1 MRRNA
6 VPAAVMVLT
15 CGLGTVALAAP
26 AQAAGWRNIGSTA
39 LSYNGS
45 LDRVDFSDKNAG
57 WAVGAS
63 GSLLTPTADIVRWNG
78 SAWVAQSSPVGFTP
92 TDVAAAG
99 ANRAWIVGY
108 NLGGPVGL
116 YWNGTKWAQ
125 ADYPLVGMPS
135 QVSAGTDGT
144 AYSVAGVGASG
155 GGLSAIMRWNGSA
168 WVDTTVPLPASSSIT
183 AVDVKSKSDVWL
195 AGTTSDGT
203 AVTGLVMHYDGTSW
217 KRLDVPG
224 AMGVPAYQGTL
235 TKIVANSPTNV
246 YVSRVRQNAQIT
258 NALLHWN
265 GSSWTTVG
273 TPLNAAGIG
282 LSGDGQG
289 GVVMLPV
296 TTGTTTQYMHYSGSA
311 WTTLS
316 GPARSGAVQAG
327 DLDWRPGTTGI
338 VSAGTAA
345 GPDKKVP
352 FIEYFG

>member
-1 MRRNA
+1 M
-6 VPAAVMVLT
+6 
-15 CGLGTVALAAP
+15 
-26 AQAAGWRNIGSTA
+26 
-39 LSYNGS
+39 
-45 LDRVDFSDKNAG
+45 
-57 WAVGAS
+57 
-63 GSLLTPTADIVRWNG
+63 
-78 SAWVAQSSPVGFTP
+78 
-92 TDVAAAG
+92 AAAG

-108 NLGGPVGL
+108 NLSGPVGL

-345 GPDKKVP
+345 RPGQEGALHRVLRVGRHPIKDDRPALAQGRASTAVP
-352 FIEYFG
+352 TSWPLPTAPRPGLRAGMKAATATAIPATAAQATKPVV